1 MDCLGKKEWI
11 LIYIGL
17 AAVIIIALVLL
28 GFLIVCI
35 VWPQVFHG
43 TGAGQDARCY
53 IPEKP
58 VMSLPTTAFHS
69 DVFAIMA
76 LVSTKGDPER
86 TSCMTRSRLR

>member
-35 VWPQVFHG
+35 VWPQVVHG
-43 TGAGQDARCY
+43 TGSVQNVGCNV
-53 IPEKP
+53 PEKP
-58 VMSLPTTAFHS
+58 VMSLPTTLHS
-69 DVFAIMA
+69 DVFALMA
-76 LVSTKGDPER
+76 IVSTQGDPLR
-86 TSCMTRSRLR
+86 TSCIPQSGLR